1 MNQKQELYH
10 TMNLTV
16 ASILMT
22 YGFKLITFTHI
33 LRDDGKES
41 KEFWFEGQSA
51 SCPFKAEEVGF
62 YATKGAE
69 TLRDKDA
76 ENPILWMRGVMT
88 NRVTLI
94 EIIKTAPRMV
104 EISNGTRKALIAET
118 ASEET
123 RRQVAAML

>member
-1 MNQKQELYH
+1 MESKQEMFP
-10 TMNLTV
+10 TMNLSV

-33 LRDDGKES
+33 LRHDGKES
-41 KEFWFEGQSA
+41 KEFWFEGQSS
-51 SCPFKAEEVGF
+51 SCPMKAEEVAF

-69 TLRDKDA
+69 ILREKDA
-76 ENPILWMRGVMT
+76 ESPILWMRGVMT
-88 NRVTLI
+88 NRSTLI
-94 EIIKTAPRMV
+94 EIIKTAPRMI
-104 EISNGTRKALIAET
+104 EISNGSRKALIAET

>member
-10 TMNLTV
+10 TTNLSA

-22 YGFKLITFTHI
+22 CGFKLVTFTHI
-33 LRDDGKES
+33 VRDDGKES

-51 SCPFKAEEVGF
+51 TYGMKAEEVAF
-62 YATKGAE
+62 YATKGADALKE
-69 TLRDKDA
+69 KDP
-76 ENPILWMRGVMT
+76 ENPVLWMRGVLT
-88 NRVTLI
+88 NRGTLI
-94 EIIKTAPRMV
+94 EIVKNAPRMV

-123 RRQVAAML
+123 RRKVAEML

>member
-1 MNQKQELYH
+1 MNQRQELYH
-10 TMNLTV
+10 TTNLSV
-16 ASILMT
+16 ASILIT
-22 YGFKLITFTHI
+22 CGFKLITFTHI
-33 LRDDGKES
+33 IRDDGKES

-51 SCPFKAEEVGF
+51 TCTMKAEEVAF

-69 TLRDKDA
+69 ALREKDA
-76 ENPILWMRGVMT
+76 ESPVLWMRGVLT
-88 NRVTLI
+88 NRGTLI
-94 EIIKTAPRMV
+94 EIIKKAPRMV